1 MDPYRYLIQPALSK
15 GLPVSPVGELDP
27 EAVSAAGWNVLDDEL
42 PDVAAGLVE
51 EGAVRENGLVH
62 MPPTMGEP
70 VGMFG
75 ANSALCEITHIDA
88 DAHRAAWKTAG
99 SPAWLLR
106 TERWQALSVD
116 EATGKTRYETVEVFG
131 GVLAYITSY
140 FFGDKL
146 REAFRAFADTLKAR
160 AERS

>member
-1 MDPYRYLIQPALSK
+1 MALVTPAKTPLADQTA
-15 GLPVSPVGELDP
+15 VVGAHILM
-27 EAVSAAGWNVLDDEL
+27 
-42 PDVAAGLVE
+42 
-51 EGAVRENGLVH
+51 RVH

-75 ANSALCEITHIDA
+75 ANSAFCEITHIDA